1 MKLFTAIEM
10 NLDIKLKSFIPFY
23 LPVIGEVDAFIKV
36 NRPDNLCEEIGL
48 KSTTKRID
56 KYILE
61 TDFVDFIETT
71 KTKIDKFSVKSIKE
85 SKKIK

>member
-1 MKLFTAIEM
+1 M

-36 NRPDNLCEEIGL
+36 NRPDNLFKDIGL
-48 KSTTKRID
+48 TVMDESTTKRID

-71 KTKIDKFSVKSIKE
+71 KTKIDQFSVKSIKE
-85 SKKIK
+85 PKKIK